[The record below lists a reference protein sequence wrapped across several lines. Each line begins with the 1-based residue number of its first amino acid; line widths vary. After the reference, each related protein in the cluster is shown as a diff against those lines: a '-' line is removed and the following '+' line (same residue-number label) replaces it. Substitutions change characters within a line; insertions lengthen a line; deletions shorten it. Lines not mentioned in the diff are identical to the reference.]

1 MNEPMRHALFLDR
14 DGTIIEDEHYG
25 RDPARVRLID
35 GAADGIRHAN
45 AAHIPVI
52 VVTNQS
58 GIGRGIISPAEY
70 AAVAA
75 RVDEL
80 LAVEGARIDATYYC
94 PHHPDVD
101 GPCRCRKPG
110 TLLYERAA
118 AQHTLLLAHSVYIGD
133 RARDVAAATVFG
145 AHGIL
150 VPSHSTPESERNTPG
165 VTIASTIR
173 EAMQLAAKQLGFTL
187 GER

>member
-1 MNEPMRHALFLDR
+1 MTTIRRAALMLDR

-35 GAADGIRHAN
+35 GAAEGIRCAN
-45 AAHIPVI
+45 AAQVPVI

-75 RVDEL
+75 RVDAL
-80 LAVEGARIDATYYC
+80 LAADGARIDATYYC
-94 PHHPDVD
+94 PHHPEVD

-118 AQHTLLLAHSVYIGD
+118 DDHALSLPQSVYIGD
-133 RARDVAAATVFG
+133 RARDVAAATAFG
-145 AHGIL
+145 GFGIL
-150 VPSHSTPESERNTPG
+150 VPSHGTPAAERETPG
-165 VTIASTIR
+165 VTVAPTIR
-173 EAMQLAAKQLGFTL
+173 EAMMLAAARLGF
-187 GER
+187 GA